1 MNKTDKIKTLIAM
14 GEASSIEEARGILED
29 MGE

>member
-1 MNKTDKIKTLIAM
+1 MKRSEKIKTLIAM
-14 GEASSIEEARGILED
+14 GEASSVEEARGILED